1 MITTV
6 KLLNYG
12 WVLLTFDN
20 DLDGVDSRLTESI
33 FPDTLIDPSVCVGD
47 AGEVESLLV
56 RCGQAG
62 GQLGAL

>member
-6 KLLNYG
+6 KLLHYG

-33 FPDTLIDPSVCVGD
+33 FADTLIDASVCVGD

-56 RCGQAG
+56 RGGQAG